1 MADATRELELKLTLL
16 PNAQAAQ
23 TDWLL
28 RQTGVKDLGERHLV
42 NVYFDTPTLALN
54 QQRIALR
61 VRQVGER
68 FIQTLKTKGAF
79 VDGAHQRQ
87 EWEWPMTSAG
97 LDLSLLADTPLG
109 GSAFLAALEPVFET
123 NFTRR
128 VLLLQ
133 EGDSIIECA
142 LDRGEIIAGANR
154 MPLCELE
161 LELKAGDPGA
171 IQAWGRRLAE
181 QAPVLVNLISK
192 AEQGYFLA
200 GHYQPRPQ
208 PAEGPLLA
216 LFRAA
221 SAWWLTGDAVWCER
235 LQAALGSLR
244 ERSGEGFA
252 MLGAVIQRIAEAGEP
267 EAGLLATPEFGQL
280 QLAMLAAEKSE

>member
-1 MADATRELELKLTLL
+1 MADAVRELELKLTLL
-16 PNAQAAQ
+16 PDAQGTL

-28 RQTGVKDLGERHLV
+28 QQPGVKDLGERHLV

-54 QQRIALR
+54 QQHIALR

-87 EWEWPMTSAG
+87 EWEWPMTSAD

-109 GSAFLAALEPVFET
+109 GEAALAKLVPVFET

-133 EGDSIIECA
+133 DGDSVIECA
-142 LDRGEIIAGANR
+142 LDRGEIIAGQKR

-161 LELKAGDPGA
+161 LELKAGDASA
-171 IQAWGRRLAE
+171 IQAWGVRLAA

-200 GHYQPRPQ
+200 GHYQPQ
-208 PAEGPLLA
+208 PRQDESAVLA
-216 LFRAA
+216 LLRAA
-221 SAWWLTGDAVWCER
+221 SAWWLTGDSAWRER
-235 LQAALGSLR
+235 LLQALDGLR
-244 ERSGEGFA
+244 E
-252 MLGAVIQRIAEAGEP
+252 EAGDGLSMLDAVCVSAAQADQP
-267 EAGLLATPEFGQL
+267 EAGLLASSQFGQL
-280 QLAMLAAEKSE
+280 QLAMLVDGKQ